1 MAAAISS
8 NPAPSKSVTISS
20 IDCPGNSSAR
30 ACSLAASSSGRRT
43 AYSFAVLAGAGAFF
57 HRSSKGL
64 NFTSTPPY
72 QTTATGYYRPRGPS
86 ISAQSKPRPINL
98 PSSGNSP
105 HIGGAPNSTDGAG
118 GGAGGWRRNLS
129 GVFEYSSRALGLV
142 WSTNRALSITLAVL
156 TLIAGVLPAGVA
168 YVGAQIVDAVIHAAD
183 LHHRAGTTYLNNVVR
198 YVALEALLVAATA
211 MAQRGISLA
220 QSLLRAQLGQRV
232 NVMILEKAL
241 TLDLTQFED
250 SEFYD
255 KLTRARREAS
265 SRPLSL
271 VMRTFG
277 LLQNAISLVSFGG
290 LLVRFSP
297 WAVVLLILAG
307 LPAFLAEAKFS
318 GEAFRLFRWRAP
330 ESRMQIYLESVL
342 AREDYAK
349 EVKLFELGP
358 RFLDRYRDIFT
369 RLYREDRDLT
379 LRRDA
384 WGFGLGLLGTAALY
398 GGYVWI
404 AAETVLGA
412 MTVGQMTMYLMLFR
426 QGQSA
431 VSAALS
437 AVSGLYEDNL
447 YLSNLF
453 EYLEQPVQGSSG
465 TLTAG
470 PKPGD
475 GIRFEDVEFV
485 YPDSTAPALSHI
497 DLHVKPGES
506 LALVG
511 ENGSGKTTMIKLL
524 TRLYR
529 PTSGRIL
536 LDGLDLQ
543 EWDETVLRRR
553 IGVIFQDFA
562 RYQMLVG
569 ENIGAG
575 DERAFD
581 DEARWRSAAMQGLAA
596 EFVEALPSGYRTQ
609 LGKWF
614 KDGRELSGGQWQK
627 IALARAFMRNEAD
640 ILVLD
645 EPTAAIDAAAEAE
658 VFEHFRE
665 LTRNRIAIVIS
676 HRFSTVRM
684 ADQILVLDEGR
695 IVERGSHDSLLAEDG
710 RYAKL
715 FTLQARGY
723 R

>member
-1 MAAAISS
+1 VGPAA
-8 NPAPSKSVTISS
+8 PAADPA
-20 IDCPGNSSAR
+20 GLQR
-30 ACSLAASSSGRRT
+30 SL
-43 AYSFAVLAGAGAFF
+43 F
-57 HRSSKGL
+57 
-64 NFTSTPPY
+64 
-72 QTTATGYYRPRGPS
+72 
-86 ISAQSKPRPINL
+86 
-98 PSSGNSP
+98 
-105 HIGGAPNSTDGAG
+105 
-118 GGAGGWRRNLS
+118 
-129 GVFEYSSRALGLV
+129 GVFDYSSRALTLV
-142 WSTNRALSITLAVL
+142 WTTNKPLSIALALL
-156 TLIAGVLPAGVA
+156 TLVAGVLPAAVA
-168 YVGAQIVDAVIHAAD
+168 YIGAQIVDAVIHAAD
-183 LHHRAGTTYLNNVVR
+183 LHARVGTTAFSHVFK
-198 YVALEALLVAATA
+198 YVGLEGLLIAAIS
-211 MAQRGISLA
+211 MAQRGISLS

-277 LLQNAISLVSFGG
+277 LLQNAVSLVSFGS

-318 GEAFRLFRWRAP
+318 VEAFRLFRWRAP

-342 AREDYAK
+342 AREDTAK

-358 RFLDRYRDIFT
+358 RLLDRYRDIFV

-384 WGFGLGLLGTAALY
+384 WGFGLGLLGTATLY
-398 GGYVWI
+398 GGYAWI
-404 AAETVLGA
+404 AAETVLGT

-426 QGQSA
+426 QGQTA

-447 YLSNLF
+447 YLSNLY
-453 EYLEQPVQGSSG
+453 EYLEQPVGRGGGDAKQGPNS
-465 TLTAG
+465 
-470 PKPGD
+470 GD
-475 GIRFEDVEFV
+475 GIRFENVEFV
-485 YPDSTAPALSHI
+485 YPGATAPALSDI
-497 DLHVKPGES
+497 DLHVRPGQS

-511 ENGSGKTTMIKLL
+511 QNGSGKTTLIKLL

-529 PTSGRIL
+529 PTRGRIL

-543 EWDETVLRRR
+543 EWDETTLRRR

-562 RYQMLVG
+562 RYQMMVG

-575 DERAFD
+575 DVRAFD
-581 DEARWRSAAMQGLAA
+581 DEGRWRSAAAQGLAA
-596 EFVEALPSGYRTQ
+596 EFVENLPAGYHTQ

-645 EPTAAIDAAAEAE
+645 EPTAAIDAGAEAE

-684 ADQILVLDEGR
+684 TDQILVLEEGR
-695 IVERGSHDSLLAEDG
+695 IVECGSHESLMATDG